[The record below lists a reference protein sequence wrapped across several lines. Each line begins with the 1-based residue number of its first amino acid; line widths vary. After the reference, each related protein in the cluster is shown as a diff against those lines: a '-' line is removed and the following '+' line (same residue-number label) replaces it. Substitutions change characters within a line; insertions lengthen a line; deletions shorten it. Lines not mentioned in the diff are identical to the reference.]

1 MRKDAGELPNE
12 EMHRTKPK
20 SFPSARVS
28 VPMDLG
34 YVTLLACMCIHQP
47 KSSVNPKHLR
57 FLWWLHHRGMI
68 DHLLHL

>member
-12 EMHRTKPK
+12 EMPRTKPK

-47 KSSVNPKHLR
+47 KKLSKPQTFEIFMVASS
-57 FLWWLHHRGMI
+57 HRH
-68 DHLLHL
+68 D